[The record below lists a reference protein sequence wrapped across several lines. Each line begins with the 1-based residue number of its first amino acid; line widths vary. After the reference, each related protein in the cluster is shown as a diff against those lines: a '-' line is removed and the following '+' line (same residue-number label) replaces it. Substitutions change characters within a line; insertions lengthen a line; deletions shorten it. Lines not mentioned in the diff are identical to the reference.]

1 MKKTVLIAFSL
12 LALTATAQGQT
23 TMRQT
28 ITGKVN
34 NVHTENLTKL
44 VIVSDVANYVLITP
58 TPNAVG
64 DEVPSGLL
72 SVKGFTLSFENM
84 AALYNIELHLNTR
97 DLTIHAEEKSEVL
110 LRGRTDTLRL
120 RNLKVRTE
128 DLAVVTIEPFVK
140 ANRVDFYSEDLSQI
154 NHNGFYA
161 NSGTEYYLGETTP
174 PYSGDPDDTVR
185 QSTRQ
190 PGHTD
195 PGTYTDSRAAAS
207 NGTQPGSTGKQRR
220 HYDFGDR
227 SGLKFLWGWNNWG
240 DGIANGLMSF
250 DDGYELTTTFTSYQ
264 LSFDYGFIMT
274 PSFVA
279 FVGLGYESDVY
290 RFSNDLVELTP
301 TATGEMAFVA
311 VTPAV
316 AGYKEGRTKLVT
328 RYVTLPIGIGFN
340 IHDINIELTAIPGM
354 GYCSNATGVK
364 TKIKTTDGSS
374 KKVEHTINHYL
385 NPYKFDA
392 RLSIGW
398 GNIGM
403 FFQPSFMPV
412 FLTDGDNRMDR
423 KVYPVKFGF
432 QLGF

>member
-1 MKKTVLIAFSL
+1 MRKTVLIAFSL
-12 LALTATAQGQT
+12 LALAATAQGQT

-174 PYSGDPDDTVR
+174 PYNDDTDDTVR
-185 QSTRQ
+185 QPR
-190 PGHTD
+190 HAD
-195 PGTYTDSRAAAS
+195 PGTYTDSRAAD
-207 NGTQPGSTGKQRR
+207 NPGTQPRSTGEHRR
-220 HYDFGDR
+220 QHYDLGDR
-227 SGLKFLWGWNNWG
+227 TSLVFLWGWNNWG

-264 LSFDYGFIMT
+264 LAFTYDFVKT
-274 PSFVA
+274 PVFSA
-279 FVGLGYESDVY
+279 QIGIGYESDVY
-290 RFSNDLVELTP
+290 RFSNSPVELTP
-301 TATGEMAFVA
+301 TADGAMAFTA
-311 VTPAV
+311 AAPTIP
-316 AGYKEGRTKLVT
+316 GYKESRTKLVT
-328 RYVTLPIGIGFN
+328 RYVTLPVSVVLDIDNFQIG
-340 IHDINIELTAIPGM
+340 LAAIPGM

-364 TKIKTTDGSS
+364 TKTKTTDGTT
-374 KKVEHTINHYL
+374 KQTDHTINHYL

>member
-12 LALTATAQGQT
+12 LALAATAQGQT

-28 ITGKVN
+28 INSKVR
-34 NVHTENLTKL
+34 NVHTENLTKV

-58 TPNAVG
+58 TKNAVS
-64 DEVPSGLL
+64 DELPSGLL
-72 SVKGFTLSFENM
+72 SVKGFTVSFENV
-84 AALYNIELHLNTR
+84 AALYNIELHLSTKN
-97 DLTIHAEEKSEVL
+97 LSIYAEEKSEVI
-110 LRGRTDTLRL
+110 LRYKNDTLRM
-120 RNLKVRTE
+120 RNLKVHTE
-128 DLAVVTIEPFVK
+128 DLATVTIEPFIN
-140 ANRVDFYSEDLSQI
+140 ADRVDFISEDQSEI

-161 NSGTEYYLGETTP
+161 NSGTEYFYGENIP
-174 PYSGDPDDTVR
+174 LLDDDPEVNDGD
-185 QSTRQ
+185 STSAKR
-190 PGHTD
+190 
-195 PGTYTDSRAAAS
+195 SE
-207 NGTQPGSTGKQRR
+207 PGSYIDKRADNSVTHTGATAKKRK

-290 RFSNDLVELTP
+290 RFSNSLVELTP
-301 TATGEMAFVA
+301 TPTGEMAFTA
-311 VTPAV
+311 ATPTTP
-316 AGYKEGRTKLVT
+316 GYKEGRTKLVT